1 MRLGRCGHIQP
12 SSKQAERT
20 RELCSEADEVA
31 EPLQLLRA
39 PQREDRCH
47 PSWTLPGAPL
57 ERVFACEKPSSPLG
71 VLAERAL
78 LSCESPLRRLE
89 ALTTMLVSSHLSK
102 LSYTT
107 ARDELW
113 RNVSAGALECK
124 SVVGAVLQA
133 LAHAAALEP
142 RDFERENATLG
153 ATRVLGLLTVK
164 SSGFS
169 RFGGHNTVLHE
180 AVLAEVDPL
189 REESELEARM
199 APLTELMDT
208 PRTAEFTSQSDA
220 WLDARSQLEALHRR
234 PFGSYPNG
242 PFALLAIAFALHDI
256 GRTALAAG
264 RGAST
269 PDEALPAL
277 AARLLKLVSVAL
289 RRRGLLLHRLAHA
302 EQRAAEWQRTQARID
317 EAMRRNPSL
326 LAADLGTLAQ
336 ANLENPEHYHKNARY
351 HTASNQPP
359 PPPPAPTL
367 LYTPGLSA
375 SPASRRTPFR
385 CWQSQIICQLI
396 TRAASPE
403 TMDPF
408 VRECWTYVRPEVKA
422 SLEASCLQL
431 RDARLQVPSRR
442 APTPTRILADH
453 VPSFAALTLYHPACA
468 PDARRCPQCG
478 QRGPIAGRRRAA
490 TGTDLRLRARAQPQ
504 RRVRGRPTGA
514 RRGSSTP
521 NPPASLEPPRHRRHP
536 LLLAR

>member
-39 PQREDRCH
+39 PQREDRRH

-153 ATRVLGLLTVK
+153 ATRVLGLLTV
-164 SSGFS
+164 SLGAHS
-169 RFGGHNTVLHE
+169 RFDAHNTVLHE
-180 AVLAEVDPL
+180 AVLAEVVPL

-208 PRTAEFTSQSDA
+208 PRTAEFPSQSDA

-277 AARLLKLVSVAL
+277 AARLLKLVPDAL

-351 HTASNQPP
+351 TQHRTSHCHPHPHPLCSAHPERRVSCIPTHALPLLAVADRLPVHHPRRQPRDHGP
-359 PPPPAPTL
+359 FCARVLGLRAAGGEGVIRGVLPA
-367 LYTPGLSA
+367 
-375 SPASRRTPFR
+375 ASRRAAPGPVA
-385 CWQSQIICQLI
+385 QS
-396 TRAASPE
+396 SN
-403 TMDPF
+403 
-408 VRECWTYVRPEVKA
+408 
-422 SLEASCLQL
+422 
-431 RDARLQVPSRR
+431 
-442 APTPTRILADH
+442 
-453 VPSFAALTLYHPACA
+453 
-468 PDARRCPQCG
+468 
-478 QRGPIAGRRRAA
+478 
-490 TGTDLRLRARAQPQ
+490 
-504 RRVRGRPTGA
+504 
-514 RRGSSTP
+514 P
-521 NPPASLEPPRHRRHP
+521 N
-536 LLLAR
+536 

>member
-1 MRLGRCGHIQP
+1 VRLGRCGHIQP

-39 PQREDRCH
+39 PQREDRRH

-89 ALTTMLVSSHLSK
+89 ALTTMLVSSHLTV

-107 ARDELW
+107 ARDELR

-153 ATRVLGLLTVK
+153 ATRVLGLLTV
-164 SSGFS
+164 SLGAHS
-169 RFGGHNTVLHE
+169 RFDAHNTVLHE

-277 AARLLKLVSVAL
+277 AARLLKLVSDAVS
-289 RRRGLLLHRLAHA
+289 RRGLLLHQLAHV
-302 EQRAAEWQRTQARID
+302 EERAAELRKTQALIN
-317 EAMRRNPSL
+317 EAMLRDPSL
-326 LAADLGTLAQ
+326 LAADQRTLAQ
-336 ANLENPEHYHKNARY
+336 ANLENPEHWHTNARY
-351 HTASNQPP
+351 TQHRTSCRHPHP
-359 PPPPAPTL
+359 HPL
-367 LYTPGLSA
+367 CTPG
-375 SPASRRTPFR
+375 P
-385 CWQSQIICQLI
+385 
-396 TRAASPE
+396 
-403 TMDPF
+403 
-408 VRECWTYVRPEVKA
+408 
-422 SLEASCLQL
+422 
-431 RDARLQVPSRR
+431 
-442 APTPTRILADH
+442 
-453 VPSFAALTLYHPACA
+453 
-468 PDARRCPQCG
+468 
-478 QRGPIAGRRRAA
+478 
-490 TGTDLRLRARAQPQ
+490 
-504 RRVRGRPTGA
+504 
-514 RRGSSTP
+514 
-521 NPPASLEPPRHRRHP
+521 
-536 LLLAR
+536 